1 MLAEFWQA
9 LHCMRMPKPKTGL
22 LPASRL
28 RAKMYLNYSSSR
40 KNCLVNRNKCYV
52 SYLIRKVDVDCLS
65 SKIANVPKIRPESYR
80 LHIVPHFGC
89 DRLRILINLNITL
102 WPMPGGISCAISEWL
117 TVVVYLFYLTFK
129 YLFLDMQTHV
139 STQQM
144 NGNRRTLTTSIS
156 GPVYRIFSLA
166 DERQEKRV
174 RGEEG
179 LTLAYPGY
187 DHLAHLSVSATPH
200 CIEWIMAPDMRINI
214 LPFDEIFNEQRHTR
228 AIRTITYGMVC
239 FAVNTNEICI
249 RLRELGWRVR
259 YGAGRFLVGRH

>member
-1 MLAEFWQA
+1 MSFFFHNDKYAARFKFLLNFDVLTIVLISYAGRILASLA
-9 LHCMRMPKPKTGL
+9 LHANAKAKNRAPSSKSP
-22 LPASRL
+22 P
-28 RAKMYLNYSSSR
+28 AKMYLNYSSSR

-65 SKIANVPKIRPESYR
+65 SKIANIPKIRPESYR

-156 GPVYRIFSLA
+156 GPAYRIFSLA
-166 DERQEKRV
+166 DERREKGVGGR
-174 RGEEG
+174 R
-179 LTLAYPGY
+179 
-187 DHLAHLSVSATPH
+187 
-200 CIEWIMAPDMRINI
+200 
-214 LPFDEIFNEQRHTR
+214 
-228 AIRTITYGMVC
+228 
-239 FAVNTNEICI
+239 
-249 RLRELGWRVR
+249 GWRW
-259 YGAGRFLVGRH
+259 LIPTTTI